1 MQTEKD
7 VKEPI
12 QHQRAVFC
20 AHRQGACR
28 ETCLKSLE
36 RRICIFL
43 LLYQHIQN
51 YVKIPVLE
59 SILEK
64 TVGYVLSE
72 SNQLRKKLDVHHYIG
87 CIVS

>member
-1 MQTEKD
+1 MWKS
-7 VKEPI
+7 PI

-20 AHRQGACR
+20 AQ
-28 ETCLKSLE
+28 
-36 RRICIFL
+36 RRVSKRLNTEFDSSCSCTDK
-43 LLYQHIQN
+43 YIQN

-64 TVGYVLSE
+64 PVGYVLSE
-72 SNQLRKKLDVHHYIG
+72 IKPLRKKLDVHHYIG